1 MYNYISFLYMTTPIP
16 TNIFQTWHT
25 KLLPPSMA
33 KSIQSL
39 QHHNPRFKYY
49 LFDDKDC
56 REFIRTHFR
65 PDVLYAY
72 DTLIP
77 GAYKA
82 DLWRYCVLFIHGG
95 VYLDIKY
102 MPVRG
107 FRFIQ
112 LMQDEHYVADIN
124 NRDIYNAFIVSRPG
138 SPILHKAIR
147 KIVENVA
154 KRFYGSSPLE
164 PTGPTLLGQ
173 ILSSRDPRVDMRHDT
188 FQEHKFIY
196 YKNVPILKSYTGHNQ
211 EKARYSI
218 KPHYS
223 TLWNKR
229 QIYNTYLL

>member
-1 MYNYISFLYMTTPIP
+1 MTTPIP

-33 KSIQSL
+33 KSIHIL
-39 QHHNPRFKYY
+39 QQHNPRFKYY

-56 REFIRTHFR
+56 RAFIQTHFR
-65 PDVLYAY
+65 PDVLHAY

-112 LMQDEHYVADIN
+112 LMNEEHYVADIN
-124 NRDIYNAFIVSRPG
+124 KKDIYNAFIVSRPG
-138 SPILHKAIR
+138 SPILYKAIR
-147 KIVENVA
+147 KIVDNVG
-154 KRFYGSSPLE
+154 KRFYGSSFLE
-164 PTGPTLLGQ
+164 PTGPVLLGQ
-173 ILSSRDPRVDMRHDT
+173 ILSSHDPRVDMRHDV
-188 FQEHKFIY
+188 FQPDTLDYKVIY
-196 YKNVPILKSYTGHNQ
+196 YKNVPILKSYAGHNR

-223 TLWNKR
+223 TLWNRR
-229 QIYNTYLL
+229 QVYVTK